1 MSKVHNIKGTSDRKP
16 HKYKSWIAFWE
27 TKKGRTATQCA
38 NTNCQKSADVGGH
51 VQKHGNETE
60 DTWFITPLC
69 NTCNN
74 YKNEEPFMVID
85 SNLVP
90 VSQAD

>member
-1 MSKVHNIKGTSDRKP
+1 MSKVHNIKGTSDRNP
-16 HKYKSWIAFWE
+16 HKYKSWIEFWE
-27 TKKGRTATQCA
+27 KQKGETATQCA
-38 NTNCQKSADVGGH
+38 NTTCKNSAKVGGH

-69 NTCNN
+69 YACNSYTN
-74 YKNEEPFMVID
+74 DEPFTVID